1 MSNYL
6 ILSHK
11 PWNKS
16 LISKMTSILPKDN
29 WFFIDNKDDFNIG
42 SIKNISPAYIF
53 IPHWSYIIE
62 REIYENYNCIVFHMT
77 DLPFGRGGSP
87 LQNLISRGVSETKI
101 SAIVVEKKLDAG
113 PVYLKKNLSLL
124 GTAEE
129 IFIRANNVIQ
139 IMITEIIN
147 KNIKPKPQIGT
158 PEIFK
163 RRTKEM
169 SKINDEII
177 SSEDLY
183 DHIRML
189 DAEEY
194 PKAYFETKFF
204 KFEFSRA
211 SIKSNGTII
220 TDVKIKKIK

>member
-6 ILSHK
+6 ILSNK

-16 LISKMTSILPKDN
+16 LISKMTSIFPEDN

-77 DLPFGRGGSP
+77 DLPYGRGGSP

-101 SAIVVEKKLDAG
+101 SAIVVEEKLDAG
-113 PVYLKKNLSLL
+113 PVYLKKKLSLL

-129 IFIRANNVIQ
+129 IFIRANDVIQ

-147 KNIKPKPQIGT
+147 KNITPKPQTGT

-169 SKINDEII
+169 SKITNQFNELV
-177 SSEDLY
+177 SLY

-189 DAEEY
+189 DADGF
-194 PKAYFETKFF
+194 PKAYIETEFF
-204 KFEFSRA
+204 KFEFTRA
-211 SIKSNGTII
+211 SLKSSEII
-220 TDVKIKKIK
+220 ISDVRIIKK

>member
-16 LISKMTSILPKDN
+16 LISKMTSILPRDN

-42 SIKNISPAYIF
+42 IIKDISPAYIF

-101 SAIVVEKKLDAG
+101 SAIVVEKILDAG

-147 KNIKPKPQIGT
+147 KNITPKPQIGT
-158 PEIFK
+158 PETFK

-169 SKINDEII
+169 SEITNQFNELV
-177 SSEDLY
+177 SLY

-189 DAEEY
+189 DADGY
-194 PKAYFETKFF
+194 PKAYIETEFF
-204 KFEFSRA
+204 TFEFTRA
-211 SIKSNGTII
+211 SLKSNEII
-220 TDVKIKKIK
+220 ISDVRIIKK